1 MNLLD
6 HYRAVWLVDFEFGAA
21 PGCRPEPRCLV
32 ARELR
37 SGRLVRRW
45 LTDDPPAAPPYG
57 TSSNDLFVA
66 YYASAELG
74 CHIALKWA
82 MPARILD
89 LFAEFRCR
97 TSGLHTPYGRS
108 LLGALIYFGLDGMA
122 AVEKEEMRRLAL
134 RGGPYDAGERRALL
148 DYCQSDVDALARLLP
163 AMLPAID
170 LPRALLRGRYTPA
183 LAKMEWTGVPIDIR
197 TLGRLRAH
205 WPDIKGRLIAEVDK
219 DYGIYDGTVFKRDRW
234 AAYLGRRGIPWPR
247 LDSGELALDDNVFKE
262 MSRAYPFEVG
272 PIRDLRHTLSQLKL
286 NALAVGPDGRN
297 RVLLSAFSSKTGRNQ
312 PSNSKFIFGP
322 SKWLRFLIKPG
333 PGRAVAYC
341 DWSAQELGIA
351 AYLSSDRLMQGA
363 YRSPDPYLFLAHR
376 AGVVQAGA
384 TKKTHPAER
393 EQFKV
398 VSLGVLYGLSPEGIA
413 RKLNLPACQ
422 GRELHR
428 MHQDTYRQFWRWSDL
443 VEMEGMLTNRLR
455 TVFGWTVHVPR
466 GVHPVTGQPL
476 ANVRSLRNFPMQAHG
491 AEMLR
496 LACMLATE
504 RGIEVCA
511 PVHDALL
518 VEGPARLI
526 KDVVARTK
534 EAMREASELVLPG
547 FPLRVESKIVCHPHR
562 YADPRG
568 EKMWQTVRGILAG
581 IGKRSR
587 SFHPLE
593 S

>member
-6 HYRAVWLVDFEFGAA
+6 HYRAVWLVDTEFGAA

-37 SGRLVRRW
+37 TGRLIRRW
-45 LTDDPPAAPPYG
+45 LDDSPPGRPPFGLGPDSLY
-57 TSSNDLFVA
+57 VA

-74 CHIALKWA
+74 CHLA
-82 MPARILD
+82 MDWPMPSRILD

-97 TSGLHTPYGRS
+97 TSGLPTPCGRG
-108 LLGALIYFGLDGMA
+108 LLGALTYFGLDGMA
-122 AVEKEEMRRLAL
+122 AVEKEEMRQLAL

-148 DYCQSDVDALARLLP
+148 DYCQADVDALARLLP
-163 AMLPAID
+163 AMLPQID
-170 LPRALLRGRYTPA
+170 LPRALLHGRYMPA
-183 LAKMEWTGVPIDIR
+183 AARMEWTGVPVDVD
-197 TLGRLRAH
+197 TLGRLRDN
-205 WPDIKGRLIAEVDK
+205 WDVIKARLIAEVDR
-219 DYGIYDGTVFKRDRW
+219 DYGIYDGTTFKRDRW
-234 AAYLGRRGIPWPR
+234 AAYLERRSIPWPR
-247 LDSGELALDDNVFKE
+247 LDSGELCLDDDTFRE
-262 MSRAYPFEVG
+262 MARARPAEVG
-272 PIRDLRHTLSQLKL
+272 PIRELRHTLGQLRL

-297 RVLLSAFSSKTGRNQ
+297 RTLLSAFGSKTGRNQ
-312 PSNSKFIFGP
+312 PSNAKSIFGP
-322 SKWLRFLIKPG
+322 ATWLRFLIRPG
-333 PGRAVAYC
+333 PGRAVTYL

-351 AYLSSDRLMQGA
+351 AYLSGDRLMQDA

-376 AGVVQAGA
+376 AGVVPAGA
-384 TKKTHPAER
+384 TKATHPVER

-413 RKLNLPACQ
+413 RKLGLAPCR
-422 GRELHR
+422 GHELLR
-428 MHQDTYRQFWRWSDL
+428 LHQQTYRQFWGWSDL
-443 VEMEGMLTNRLR
+443 IEMEGMLTNRLR

-466 GVHPVTGQPL
+466 GVHPVTGRPL
-476 ANVRSLRNFPMQAHG
+476 ANPRSLRNFPMQANG

-496 LACMLATE
+496 LACMLTTE
-504 RGIEVCA
+504 QGIEVCA

-547 FPLRVESKIVCHPHR
+547 FPLKVEPKIVQHPHR

-568 EKMWQTVRGILAG
+568 EKMWQTVRGILTDIRG
-581 IGKRSR
+581 GDRVVT
-587 SFHPLE
+587 PG
-593 S
+593 

>member
-1 MNLLD
+1 MNPLD
-6 HYRAVWLVDFEFGAA
+6 YYRTVWLVDTEFGAA

-45 LTDDPPAAPPYG
+45 LDDSPPGRLPFGLGPDA
-57 TSSNDLFVA
+57 LFVA

-74 CHIALKWA
+74 CHLALGWP
-82 MPARILD
+82 MPARVLD
-89 LFAEFRCR
+89 LYAEFRCR
-97 TSGLHTPYGRS
+97 TSGLPTPCGRG
-108 LLGALIYFGLDGMA
+108 LLGALTYFGLDGMA
-122 AVEKEEMRRLAL
+122 AVEKEELRRLAL
-134 RGGPYDAGERRALL
+134 RGGPYDVGERRALL
-148 DYCQSDVDALARLLP
+148 DYCQADVDALARLLP

-170 LPRALLRGRYTPA
+170 LPRALLRGRYMPA
-183 LAKMEWTGVPIDIR
+183 AARMEWTGVPVDVD
-197 TLGRLRAH
+197 TLGQLRDN
-205 WPDIKGRLIAEVDK
+205 WDVIKARLIAEVDR

-234 AAYLGRRGIPWPR
+234 AAYLERRGIPWPR
-247 LDSGELALDDNVFKE
+247 LDSDELALDDDTFKE
-262 MSRAYPFEVG
+262 MSRAYPAEVG

-297 RVLLSAFSSKTGRNQ
+297 RVMLSAFSSKTGRNQ

-322 SKWLRFLIKPG
+322 SKWLRFLIRPG
-333 PGRAVAYC
+333 PGRAVAYL

-351 AYLSSDRLMQGA
+351 AYLSGDRLMMDA

-376 AGVVQAGA
+376 AGVVPAGA
-384 TKKTHPAER
+384 TKATHPAER

-398 VSLGVLYGLSPEGIA
+398 VSLGVLYGLSAEGIA
-413 RKLNLPACQ
+413 RKLGLAPCR
-422 GRELHR
+422 GHELLR
-428 MHQDTYRQFWRWSDL
+428 LHQRTYQKFWGWSDL
-443 VEMEGMLTNRLR
+443 IEMEGMPTNRLR

-466 GVHPVTGQPL
+466 GIHPVTGRPL
-476 ANVRSLRNFPMQAHG
+476 ANPRSLRNFPMQAHG

-526 KDVVARTK
+526 KDIVARTK
-534 EAMREASELVLPG
+534 EAMREASEVVLPK
-547 FPLRVESKIVCHPHR
+547 FPLRVESKIVQHPHR

-568 EKMWQTVRGILAG
+568 KKMWQTVRGILTDIQG
-581 IGKRSR
+581 GDRVVTR
-587 SFHPLE
+587 G
-593 S
+593 